1 MPKRAPGL
9 WANTAQWLD
18 DFPAVDRPQSF
29 DVAIVGGGL
38 TGLWTAYFLLRADP
52 TLRVGIFEAETCGFG
67 ASGRNG
73 GWASALFP
81 VSIEALA
88 DRYGPPAARAM
99 YRGMIESLYRL
110 ERIVALE
117 GIECDFYRGGTL
129 TLGRSAAQ
137 MLRLNDEI
145 SGLRAFGFGPDDVVL
160 LTEEEASARVA
171 ATGVLGAMY
180 TPHCARIHPAKLV
193 TGLARVVAQAGAHI
207 FERSP
212 VSEIIQGGLVVRG
225 YHIDAELVVRATEAY
240 TVRLPASRRVV
251 APVYSMMIATTP
263 IPDELWEEIGW
274 TGCETLTDGRRVII
288 YAQRTADNRI
298 AFGGRGAPYHF
309 GSSIT
314 DAFDE
319 DPQVRGL
326 LREALV
332 ELFPMLSGQEIA
344 YHWGGPIGVP
354 RDFMPS
360 VGIDRARGFGWAGG
374 YVGDGVTTTFL
385 AGETLSHL
393 IRGESSE
400 LTDLCWVGASSRGW
414 EPEPLR
420 WLGING
426 TLWASRQADR
436 REVGS
441 TLGSWQG
448 RLADAISGA

>member
-1 MPKRAPGL
+1 M
-9 WANTAQWLD
+9 
-18 DFPAVDRPQSF
+18 
-29 DVAIVGGGL
+29 
-38 TGLWTAYFLLRADP
+38 Y
-52 TLRVGIFEAETCGFG
+52 
-67 ASGRNG
+67 
-73 GWASALFP
+73 
-81 VSIEALA
+81 
-88 DRYGPPAARAM
+88 RAM
-99 YRGMIESLYRL
+99 IDALQRL
-110 ERIVALE
+110 EQVVGRE
-117 GIECDFYRGGTL
+117 KIECDFHRGGTL

-137 MLRLNDEI
+137 MLRLNDEV
-145 SGLRAFGFGPDDVVL
+145 SELRAYGFGPDDVVL
-160 LTEEEASARVA
+160 LTKEEASARIA
-171 ATGVLGAMY
+171 ASGALGAMY

-193 TGLARVVAQAGAHI
+193 TGLARVVSETGGVI
-207 FERSP
+207 FEHSS
-212 VSEIIQGGLVVRG
+212 VSEIFQGGLVAQGFRVE
-225 YHIDAELVVRATEAY
+225 AEMVIRATEAY
-240 TVRLPASRRVV
+240 TVRLPASRRAV

-263 IPDELWEEIGW
+263 IAEDVWGEIGW
-274 TGCETLTDGRRVII
+274 AERETLTDGRRVII
-288 YAQRTADNRI
+288 YAQRTADDRI

-319 DPQVRGL
+319 NPQVREL

-332 ELFPMLSGQEIA
+332 ELFPMLARQEIA

-360 VGIDRARGFGWAGG
+360 VGVDRGRGFGWAGG

-385 AGETLSHL
+385 AGETLAHL
-393 IRGESSE
+393 INGESSE
-400 LTDLCWVGASSRGW
+400 LTDLCWVGATSRGW

-448 RLADAISGA
+448 RLADAISGS